1 MRALTLTRKAS
12 LVLGLLSLTA
22 SFAAEPVVTGRVVG
36 LDGHGIEQA
45 VVFVHTPG
53 QSAPSEAAHASEA
66 AMDQINRTFVP
77 DLLPIV
83 VGTEVRFPNHDRILH
98 HVYSFSRTKSFEI
111 PLYNGRDAP
120 PVLFD
125 KPGVVKV
132 GCNIH
137 DWMSAV
143 ILVLPTPHYAVTG
156 EDGRFALT
164 GLPPGVYSLAAWHES
179 SRGKLEDTLQRV
191 QVAAKPVDIS
201 FTLALTPTR
210 PRPGIHGSRGN

>member
-1 MRALTLTRKAS
+1 MRGLTLARKAAF
-12 LVLGLLSLTA
+12 VLGLLPLTVSL
-22 SFAAEPVVTGRVVG
+22 AAEPVVTGRVVG
-36 LDGHGIEQA
+36 EDGNGIGQA
-45 VVFVHTPG
+45 VVFVNAPV
-53 QSAPSEAAHASEA
+53 QPVPSEAERPSRA
-66 AMDQINRTFVP
+66 AMDQVNRTFVP
-77 DLLPIV
+77 ELLPIV
-83 VGTEVRFPNHDRILH
+83 AGTEVRFPNHDRILH

-111 PLYNGRDAP
+111 PLYKGRDAP

-179 SRGKLEDTLQRV
+179 TRGKLEDTLQRV
-191 QVAAKPVDIS
+191 EVAAQPIDIK